1 MDLFSP
7 FHLIILL
14 LIVVLLFGTGKLTK
28 MGPDLGN
35 AVRGFKKAL
44 RGDDGEDAAKAAA
57 AAAKEKLQADPP
69 AAAGPVQQEQHDST
83 ETK

>member
-1 MDLFSP
+1 
-7 FHLIILL
+7 
-14 LIVVLLFGTGKLTK
+14 

-44 RGDDGEDAAKAAA
+44 RGDDGTEDAKSTD
-57 AAAKEKLQADPP
+57 AKEKLQADPP
-69 AAAGPVQQEQHDST
+69 AAASSVHQEQHDSA